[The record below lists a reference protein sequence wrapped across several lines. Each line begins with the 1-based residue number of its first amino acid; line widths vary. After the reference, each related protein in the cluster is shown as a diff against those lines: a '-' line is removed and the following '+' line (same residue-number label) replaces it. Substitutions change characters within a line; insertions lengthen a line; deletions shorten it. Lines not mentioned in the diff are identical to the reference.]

1 MAEVNV
7 GSTNLTAGTWELDE
21 SRAYT
26 LIATSAPSVVTI
38 DGGDSV
44 SLTDREQVVIGPG
57 VEKVVVGTGDT
68 ADLIP
73 RNDERM

>member
-1 MAEVNV
+1 MAEVNI
-7 GSTNLTAGTWELDE
+7 GSTNLTEGSWELDE

-26 LIATSAPSVVTI
+26 LIATSAPAVVTI

-44 SLTDREQVVIGPG
+44 SLTDREQIVIGPG
-57 VEKVVVGTGDT
+57 VEKVVVGTDDT

>member
-1 MAEVNV
+1 MAAVNI

-26 LIATSAPSVVTI
+26 LIASTDPAIVTI
-38 DGGDSV
+38 DGGDPV
-44 SLTDREQVVIGPG
+44 SLTLDIPIVIGPG
-57 VEKVVVGTGDT
+57 VEKVVVGALDT

>member
-1 MAEVNV
+1 MAEVNI
-7 GSTNLTAGTWELDE
+7 GSTNLTAGDWELDE

-26 LIATSAPSVVTI
+26 LIATSAPAVVTI

-44 SLTDREQVVIGPG
+44 SLIAREQIVIGPG

>member
-1 MAEVNV
+1 MAAVNI
-7 GSTNLTAGTWELDE
+7 GSTNLVAGTYELDE

-26 LIATSAPSVVTI
+26 LIATSAPSVITI
-38 DGGDSV
+38 DGGNSV
-44 SLTDREQVVIGPG
+44 SLIEREQVVIGPG
-57 VEKVVVGTGDT
+57 VEKVVVGTDDT

>member
-57 VEKVVVGTGDT
+57 VEKIVVGTDDT

>member
-1 MAEVNV
+1 MAAVNI

-21 SRAYT
+21 SRAFP
-26 LIATSAPSVVTI
+26 LIATSAPSVFSI
-38 DGGDSV
+38 DGGNSV
-44 SLTDREQVVIGPG
+44 SLIEREQVVIGPG
-57 VEKVVVGTGDT
+57 VEKVVVGTDDT

>member
-1 MAEVNV
+1 MAAVNV
-7 GSTNLTAGTWELDE
+7 GSTNLVAGTYELDE

-26 LIATSAPSVVTI
+26 LIATSAPSVITI

>member
-1 MAEVNV
+1 MAAVNI
-7 GSTNLTAGTWELDE
+7 GSTHLVAGTYELDE

-26 LIATSAPSVVTI
+26 LIATSAPSVITI
-38 DGGDSV
+38 DGGNSV
-44 SLTDREQVVIGPG
+44 SLIEREQGVIGPG
-57 VEKVVVGTGDT
+57 VEKVVVGTDDT

>member
-26 LIATSAPSVVTI
+26 LLASTDPAVVTI

-44 SLTDREQVVIGPG
+44 SLKLDTPIVIGPG
-57 VEKVVVGTGDT
+57 VEKIVVGTDDT

>member
-1 MAEVNV
+1 MAAVNI
-7 GSTNLTAGTWELDE
+7 GSTNLVAGTYELDE

-26 LIATSAPSVVTI
+26 LIATSAPSVITI

>member
-1 MAEVNV
+1 MAAVNI
-7 GSTNLTAGTWELDE
+7 GSTNLEAGAWELDE

-26 LIATSAPSVVTI
+26 LIATSDPAVVTI
-38 DGGDSV
+38 DGGDPV
-44 SLTDREQVVIGPG
+44 ELVEREQIVIGPG
-57 VEKVVVGTGDT
+57 VEKVVVGIDDT

>member
-1 MAEVNV
+1 MAAVNI
-7 GSTNLTAGTWELDE
+7 GSTNLVAGTYELDE

-26 LIATSAPSVVTI
+26 LIATSAPSVITI

-44 SLTDREQVVIGPG
+44 SLIAREQIVIGPG

>member
-1 MAEVNV
+1 MAAVNI

-26 LIATSAPSVVTI
+26 LIATSAPSVITI
-38 DGGDSV
+38 DGGNSV
-44 SLTDREQVVIGPG
+44 SLIEREQVVIGPG
-57 VEKVVVGTGDT
+57 VEKVVVGTDDT

>member
-73 RNDERM
+73 RNAERM

>member
-68 ADLIP
+68 AALIP